1 MTENI
6 LQNIYTKNTTFLHQ
20 NFPDFFNSI
29 KTADSSKTELN
40 ITDLGINISLNKHMI
55 YPKNVNKSIDLQVQN
70 FLQKPSAISLNP
82 YKYTHQEKENIH
94 ANILQRL
101 ENISPYNFQHQENY
115 TQNPNLTSFPF
126 MIMSGIGSGVHI
138 EKLLEKTD
146 IKHLIIIDS
155 DYSLLNASM
164 YIVDWEKIIRF
175 YNQPNYS
182 INFFVGEEAFKIA
195 YSLINFINIVSPYK
209 GYFIPW
215 YTHYSSPFFE
225 EVKKHFL
232 DKIQL
237 NFQGLGF
244 IDDELNSLRKTLLNL
259 DHNIPVYTGC
269 SNIPNKSTLF
279 IVASGPSIDKDIEYI
294 KKHKDDVV
302 IFSCGTALRIL
313 EKNGITPDFHFEIER
328 EEEVHDVLQQYTSE
342 HIRKDV
348 ALIGLNVLYDKVFT
362 EDFEESYLYFRESD
376 SGSSIV
382 PNNIPKLFNTNPT
395 VTNGAV
401 SFASE
406 FSWDRIYLFGADMGF
421 KDKNNHHSKDAFH
434 YTEENKE
441 IDWHTQSGND
451 ITNIVPSNF
460 GEEQV
465 YSTSVF
471 FWTKQKIENAL
482 VHKKDLIYNC
492 SDGAKIEHTHPFHAK
507 NIVIPQSNKQ
517 EVIKAI
523 KSNFKDL
530 KTNQPE
536 FRKNYTKQV
545 DTFYYMIDLIKQ
557 EISNKQITSF
567 GDIFTIL
574 DKSFDIFRQIE
585 TQNGADYKSRKF
597 MGTSIL
603 RGTLASCYS
612 IIYTHTLATHDLNK
626 ALTFAKNSFEII
638 APYLENIKKEITKG

>member
-1 MTENI
+1 MQDFEKCYKENMSYLKNNHQALYNNIVDIDISNLSIHPTQEGTNIESKGNLIYPQNTNVAIEYQVHKYLDNPTAIYKKPTVNYEGPGSEKHSNI
-6 LQNIYTKNTTFLHQ
+6 L
-20 NFPDFFNSI
+20 
-29 KTADSSKTELN
+29 
-40 ITDLGINISLNKHMI
+40 
-55 YPKNVNKSIDLQVQN
+55 KSI
-70 FLQKPSAISLNP
+70 
-82 YKYTHQEKENIH
+82 
-94 ANILQRL
+94 
-101 ENISPYNFQHQENY
+101 ENISSYGYKDWKEY
-115 TQNPNLTSFPF
+115 SKNPNLTTFPF
-126 MIMSGIGSGVHI
+126 MIMAGIGNGVHI
-138 EKLLEKTD
+138 EKLIERTD

-155 DYSLLNASM
+155 DFSFLKLSM
-164 YIVDWEKIIRF
+164 HIVNWEKIISSFNRF
-175 YNQPNYS
+175 GYDIS
-182 INFFVGEEAFKIA
+182 FFIHKNPQSIA
-195 YSLINFINIVSPYK
+195 YKIMDEIFAYFPYK
-209 GYFIPW
+209 AYYIPW

-237 NFQGLGF
+237 VYQGLGF

-362 EDFEESYLYFRESD
+362 EDFEESYLYFRVAD
-376 SGSSIV
+376 SGSSII
-382 PNNIPKLFNTNPT
+382 PNNIPRFEHCNPT

-471 FWTKQKIENAL
+471 FWTKQMIEVCA
-482 VHKKDLIYNC
+482 HKNKLFINNC
-492 SDGAKIEHTHPFHAK
+492 SDGVKIEHTHPFHAK

-545 DTFYYMIDLIKQ
+545 DIFNAIVNTIQSRINNKEIATFR
-557 EISNKQITSF
+557 
-567 GDIFTIL
+567 DIFIIL
-574 DKSFDIFRQIE
+574 DNSFNVFKEYEIKINKELFKNRLL
-585 TQNGADYKSRKF
+585 A
-597 MGTSIL
+597 TSIL
-603 RGTLASCYS
+603 RGTMSS
-612 IIYTHTLATHDLNK
+612 IYATIYTHCLATHNLNK
-626 ALTFAKNSFEII
+626 AITFTKKSLKLTSDYFEEIKNE
-638 APYLENIKKEITKG
+638 L

>member
-1 MTENI
+1 MQDFEKCYKENMEFLEVRYPALYTNI
-6 LQNIYTKNTTFLHQ
+6 LH
-20 NFPDFFNSI
+20 
-29 KTADSSKTELN
+29 
-40 ITDLGINISLNKHMI
+40 TDISHLGIHPSEKGINIEINGTLL
-55 YPKNVNKSIDLQVQN
+55 YPENVNDAIEAQVNTYLNNPLSTFKKPCVINPNKGTEKS
-70 FLQKPSAISLNP
+70 SALI
-82 YKYTHQEKENIH
+82 KKVEKT
-94 ANILQRL
+94 
-101 ENISPYNFQHQENY
+101 SPYLNSTWQGY
-115 TQNPNLTSFPF
+115 LKYPTLTTLPF
-126 MIMSGIGSGVHI
+126 MLMSGIGSGIHI
-138 EKLLEKTD
+138 EKLLEKVD
-146 IKHLIIIDS
+146 IKHLVIIDT
-155 DYSLLNASM
+155 DYSFLKLSM
-164 YIVDWEKIIRF
+164 HIINWKEIISKFIQKDNIFNFYIANKARDLA
-175 YNQPNYS
+175 YQT
-182 INFFVGEEAFKIA
+182 INDIA
-195 YSLINFINIVSPYK
+195 ITAPYK
-209 GYFIPW
+209 GYFIPL

-237 NFQGLGF
+237 VYQGLGF

-362 EDFEESYLYFRESD
+362 EDFEESYLYFRGSD
-376 SGSSIV
+376 AGSSI
-382 PNNIPKLFNTNPT
+382 IPLTIPRLTDCNPT

-421 KDKNNHHSKDAFH
+421 RDKNNHHSKDAFM
-434 YTEENKE
+434 YSPDNKTF
-441 IDWHTQSGND
+441 DWHSEVGTEV
-451 ITNIVPSNF
+451 TNMVPSNF
-460 GEEQV
+460 GNEQI
-465 YSTSVF
+465 SCTSVF
-471 FWTKQKIENAL
+471 FWTKQNIENTL
-482 VHKKDLIYNC
+482 ITKDIYIYNC

-612 IIYTHTLATHDLNK
+612 TIYTHTLATHDLNK

-638 APYLENIKKEITKG
+638 APYLENLKKEIKA